1 MGIMDTLFGS
11 KQSSQV
17 TGPSVGGLTSM
28 FNQLG
33 PAATEQLLNIIQGGQ
48 TDVSKDPQLQ
58 ALLQSIREQAT
69 QGFQE
74 GVVPQISAAAQQGGN
89 FFSTA
94 RQNQLQ
100 RAGQGFTQSLG
111 QALAAPAFGAMEN
124 ARARQLQALG
134 MPAQVGQSLL
144 SNQTKSSG
152 SLFDNIGKMV
162 GAGAG
167 LVGGLRLSSRRF
179 KRNIRTHGRLGPVR
193 LVSWQWRQ
201 DGTPGLGVIA
211 EELAQARPDLVAYD
225 AAGAPLGVYYGR
237 LFAEYL

>member
-1 MGIMDTLFGS
+1 MGIMGTLFGS

-28 FNQLG
+28 FNQLN
-33 PAATEQLLNIIQGGQ
+33 PAATAQLLNIIQGGQ

-58 ALLQSIREQAT
+58 ALLQSLREQAT

-74 GVVPQISAAAQQGGN
+74 GVVPQINAAAQQGGN

-111 QALAAPAFGAMEN
+111 QALAAPAFGALEN
-124 ARARQLQALG
+124 ARARQMQALG

-144 SNQTKSSG
+144 STQTKSQG
-152 SLFDNIGKMV
+152 GLFDNIGKMV

-167 LVGGLRLSSRRF
+167 LLAGGIGLS
-179 KRNIRTHGRLGPVR
+179 KL
-193 LVSWQWRQ
+193 
-201 DGTPGLGVIA
+201 
-211 EELAQARPDLVAYD
+211 
-225 AAGAPLGVYYGR
+225 
-237 LFAEYL
+237 